1 MSDAF
6 LRLFVG
12 TRRLSRSGPPLR
24 PPVTV
29 PQEFLM
35 PQRSPATVNQAET
48 TPSRS
53 TLPPGSPESSPFTPL
68 AAPPRYDAS
77 SFTTTTPRSIS
88 GTDNEAVREGLEAL
102 SVKAESA
109 VQRLRRVDS

>member
-35 PQRSPATVNQAET
+35 HQRSPATGSQAET
-48 TPSRS
+48 TPQDTSI
-53 TLPPGSPESSPFTPL
+53 PA

-77 SFTTTTPRSIS
+77 SFTTPRNVSEA
-88 GTDNEAVREGLEAL
+88 DNEAVRGGLEAL